1 MLSLHTCWPRGS
13 VAHSLLPSLITWV
26 AHHRRLQKTK
36 ITRCSTEYMYSSP
49 TSALQWSLNLGMT
62 QRPERV
68 QGVLR
73 GSKCCTESTVSRGM
87 ILSRYILLHIHRYGQ
102 RMAGEDEKG
111 SKASAR
117 LKQVGDHLLP
127 TSTPRRPRKRDQ
139 NAPPSDWSDIRDQ
152 IETVQKIGRT
162 PPTKSPGYI
171 RQKKAGKL
179 WVRER
184 IDALLDR
191 GSFHEVG
198 SVAGTIDW
206 KTTTPKGDE
215 VNGFTPSNNVQGF
228 GTIHGRR
235 ILFTADDFS
244 LRAGHADGAI
254 AAKTIY
260 MEKLCLDLRLP
271 IVKLVDGSS
280 GGGSVTTIKK
290 EGYSYVP
297 PMPGFAHVT
306 AQLDLGIPNV
316 GAVLGPA
323 IGLGAARVTACH
335 FSVMAADVG
344 ALFNA
349 GPHVVA
355 KATFEEGLTP
365 SELGGPDV
373 HCANGTIDDAAPDEA
388 ACFAR
393 IGRFLSYVPDC
404 GLNDLPP
411 VHLDQDSAGAHDPP
425 HRDVTALRSLIPRR
439 RQRAYA
445 MSRLIQTV
453 LDQDSWFEIGA
464 GWGKTAIVGLG
475 RLSGRPVG
483 VIANNPEV
491 LSGATDAAGAQKM
504 TRHLN
509 LCDVFNLPIVQ
520 LVDCPGYAVGTAAER
535 QATMKYG
542 VDLGKAYFATTVPIF
557 SVLVRKCYGVAG
569 GIMTDCRDPYHRVA
583 WPSLES
589 GSLPLEGGVEASHA
603 RELREAGDKRSELY
617 NELLQDYT
625 RLQNPVRTAAAF
637 DVPEVIDP
645 ADTRKLLC
653 TWTGHM
659 WVSSQAHAY
668 MYSYEVRTDCL
679 HRYHVKLPERL
690 RDRQSG
696 KIHPVFR

>member
-1 MLSLHTCWPRGS
+1 
-13 VAHSLLPSLITWV
+13 
-26 AHHRRLQKTK
+26 
-36 ITRCSTEYMYSSP
+36 
-49 TSALQWSLNLGMT
+49 
-62 QRPERV
+62 
-68 QGVLR
+68 
-73 GSKCCTESTVSRGM
+73 
-87 ILSRYILLHIHRYGQ
+87 
-102 RMAGEDEKG
+102 MAGDES

-117 LKQVGDHLLP
+117 LKQVGGHLISSP
-127 TSTPRRPRKRDQ
+127 PRRPRRKDK
-139 NAPPSDWSDIRDQ
+139 NAPPSDWSDIRGQ
-152 IETVQKIGRT
+152 IDTVQQIART
-162 PPTKSPGYI
+162 PPVNSPGYI

-184 IDALLDR
+184 IDALFDPGTFR
-191 GSFHEVG
+191 EVG

-206 KTTTPKGDE
+206 KTTTSTSSSFSLSHDE
-215 VNGFTPSNNVQGF
+215 IKGFTPSNNVQGF
-228 GTIHGRR
+228 GAIHGRNV
-235 ILFTADDFS
+235 LFTADDFS

-280 GGGSVTTIKK
+280 GGGSVTTIKRD
-290 EGYSYVP
+290 GYSYVP
-297 PMPGFAHVT
+297 PMPGFAQVT

-355 KATFEEGLTP
+355 KATFEEGLTA

-373 HCANGTIDDAAPDEA
+373 HCANGTIDNAAPDEA
-388 ACFAR
+388 GCFAQ

-411 VHLDQDSAGAHDPP
+411 VQDSVGDLLD
-425 HRDVTALRSLIPRR
+425 RDVTALRTIIPRR

-445 MSRLIQTV
+445 MARLIQTV
-453 LDQDSWFEIGA
+453 LDQDSWFEIGTD
-464 GWGKTAIVGLG
+464 WGTTAIVGLG
-475 RLSGRPVG
+475 RLAGHPVG
-483 VIANNPEV
+483 VLANNPEV

-504 TRHLN
+504 TRHLH
-509 LCDVFNLPIVQ
+509 LCDVFNLPVIQ
-520 LVDCPGYAVGTAAER
+520 FVDCPGYAVGTAAER

-542 VDLGKAYFATTVPIF
+542 VELGKAYFATTMPIF
-557 SVLVRKCYGVAG
+557 NVLVRKCYGVAG
-569 GIMTDCRDPYHRVA
+569 GLMTDCRDPHHRVA

-603 RELREAGDKRSELY
+603 RELREAGERRSELY

-645 ADTRKLLC
+645 ADTRRMLC
-653 TWTGHM
+653 TWTHHM
-659 WVSSQAHAY
+659 
-668 MYSYEVRTDCL
+668 
-679 HRYHVKLPERL
+679 
-690 RDRQSG
+690 
-696 KIHPVFR
+696 

>member
-1 MLSLHTCWPRGS
+1 
-13 VAHSLLPSLITWV
+13 
-26 AHHRRLQKTK
+26 
-36 ITRCSTEYMYSSP
+36 
-49 TSALQWSLNLGMT
+49 
-62 QRPERV
+62 
-68 QGVLR
+68 
-73 GSKCCTESTVSRGM
+73 
-87 ILSRYILLHIHRYGQ
+87 
-102 RMAGEDEKG
+102 MARDDEKG
-111 SKASAR
+111 SRASAR
-117 LKQVGDHLLP
+117 LKQVGGHLSP
-127 TSTPRRPRKRDQ
+127 
-139 NAPPSDWSDIRDQ
+139 DWSDIRGQ
-152 IETVQKIGRT
+152 IDAVQKIART
-162 PPTKSPGYI
+162 PPTRSAGYI

-184 IDALLDR
+184 IDALLDA

-198 SVAGTIDW
+198 SVAGTIEW
-206 KTTTPKGDE
+206 KKDE
-215 VNGFTPSNNVQGF
+215 IHGFTPSNNVQGF
-228 GTIHGRR
+228 GTVHGRR
-235 ILFTADDFS
+235 VLLTADDFS

-271 IVKLVDGSS
+271 ILKLVDGSS

-290 EGYSYVP
+290 DGYSYVP
-297 PMPGFAHVT
+297 PMPAFAHVT
-306 AQLDLGIPNV
+306 AQLDLGIPNI

-335 FSVMAADVG
+335 YSVMASDVG

-349 GPHVVA
+349 GPYVVS
-355 KATFEEGLTP
+355 KATFEEGLTA
-365 SELGGPDV
+365 SELGGPPV

-393 IGRFLSYVPDC
+393 IARFLSYVPDC

-411 VHLDQDSAGAHDPP
+411 VQVQDPAGALDPP
-425 HRDVTALRSLIPRR
+425 DRDVTALRSLIPRR

-445 MSRLIQTV
+445 MSRLVRTV
-453 LDQDSWFEIGA
+453 LDRDSWFEIGA

-491 LSGATDAAGAQKM
+491 LSGATDSAGAQKM
-504 TRHLN
+504 TKHLN

-520 LVDCPGYAVGTAAER
+520 FVDCPGYAVGTAAER

-542 VDLGKAYFATTVPIF
+542 VELGKAYFATTVPIF
-557 SVLVRKCYGVAG
+557 NVLVRKCYGVAG
-569 GIMTDCRDPYHRVA
+569 AIMTDCRDPHHRVA

-589 GSLPLEGGVEASHA
+589 GSLPLEGGIEASHA
-603 RELREAGDKRSELY
+603 RELREAGEKRSERY
-617 NELLQDYT
+617 EELLQDYT

-653 TWTGHM
+653 TWTEHM
-659 WVSSQAHAY
+659 WVSQA
-668 MYSYEVRTDCL
+668 
-679 HRYHVKLPERL
+679 PEFITR
-690 RDRQSG
+690 
-696 KIHPVFR
+696 F

>member
-1 MLSLHTCWPRGS
+1 
-13 VAHSLLPSLITWV
+13 
-26 AHHRRLQKTK
+26 
-36 ITRCSTEYMYSSP
+36 
-49 TSALQWSLNLGMT
+49 
-62 QRPERV
+62 
-68 QGVLR
+68 
-73 GSKCCTESTVSRGM
+73 
-87 ILSRYILLHIHRYGQ
+87 
-102 RMAGEDEKG
+102 MAGDES

-117 LKQVGDHLLP
+117 LRQVGGHLSSGQAHGAAS
-127 TSTPRRPRKRDQ
+127 STPRRQRKKDK
-139 NAPPSDWSDIRDQ
+139 NAPPSDWSDIRGQ
-152 IETVQKIGRT
+152 IDAIQKIGRT
-162 PPTKSPGYI
+162 PPVNSRGYI

-184 IDALLDR
+184 IDALLDP

-206 KTTTPKGDE
+206 KTPARDPHSSSTSQVDE
-215 VNGFTPSNNVQGF
+215 IRGFTPSNNVQGF
-228 GTIHGRR
+228 GTISGRKV
-235 ILFTADDFS
+235 LFTADDFS

-254 AAKTIY
+254 AAKTVY

-297 PMPGFAHVT
+297 PMPGFAQVT

-355 KATFEEGLTP
+355 KATFEEGLTA

-373 HCANGTIDDAAPDEA
+373 HCANGTIDNAAPDEA
-388 ACFAR
+388 GCFDQ

-404 GLNDLPP
+404 GQNDLPP
-411 VHLDQDSAGAHDPP
+411 VQNSTSDPP
-425 HRDVTALRSLIPRR
+425 DRDVTALRGIIPRR

-445 MSRLIQTV
+445 MARLIQTV

-464 GWGKTAIVGLG
+464 GWGNTAIVGLG
-475 RLSGRPVG
+475 RLSGHPVG
-483 VIANNPEV
+483 VFANNPEV
-491 LSGATDAAGAQKM
+491 LSGATDSAGAQKM
-504 TRHLN
+504 TKHLN

-520 LVDCPGYAVGTAAER
+520 FVDCPGYAVGTAAER

-542 VDLGKAYFATTVPIF
+542 VELGKAYFATTVPIF
-557 SVLVRKCYGVAG
+557 NVLVRKCYGVAG
-569 GIMTDCRDPYHRVA
+569 GLMTDCRDPHHRVA

-603 RELREAGDKRSELY
+603 RELSEAGDRRSELY
-617 NELLQDYT
+617 DELLQDYT

-645 ADTRKLLC
+645 ADTRRLLC
-653 TWTGHM
+653 TWTSHM
-659 WVSSQAHAY
+659 
-668 MYSYEVRTDCL
+668 
-679 HRYHVKLPERL
+679 
-690 RDRQSG
+690 
-696 KIHPVFR
+696 

>member
-1 MLSLHTCWPRGS
+1 MSS
-13 VAHSLLPSLITWV
+13 
-26 AHHRRLQKTK
+26 
-36 ITRCSTEYMYSSP
+36 SSP
-49 TSALQWSLNLGMT
+49 S
-62 QRPERV
+62 
-68 QGVLR
+68 
-73 GSKCCTESTVSRGM
+73 
-87 ILSRYILLHIHRYGQ
+87 
-102 RMAGEDEKG
+102 
-111 SKASAR
+111 
-117 LKQVGDHLLP
+117 
-127 TSTPRRPRKRDQ
+127 RRPRKKDK
-139 NAPPSDWSDIRDQ
+139 NALPSDWSDIRGQ
-152 IETVQKIGRT
+152 ITTIQNLARK
-162 PPTKSPGYI
+162 PPVNSSGYI

-184 IDALLDR
+184 IDALLDP

-198 SVAGTIDW
+198 SIAGTIDW
-206 KTTTPKGDE
+206 KTTASTKEVDE
-215 VNGFTPSNNVQGF
+215 INGFTPSNNVQGF
-228 GTIHGRR
+228 GCIRGRKV
-235 ILFTADDFS
+235 LFTADDFS

-280 GGGSVTTIKK
+280 GGGSVTTIRKD
-290 EGYSYVP
+290 GYSYVP
-297 PMPGFAHVT
+297 PMPGFAQVT

-355 KATFEEGLTP
+355 KATFEEGLTAR
-365 SELGGPDV
+365 ELGGPEV
-373 HCANGTIDDAAPDEA
+373 HCANGTIDNAAPDEQG
-388 ACFAR
+388 CFEQ
-393 IGRFLSYVPDC
+393 IGRFLTYVPDC

-411 VHLDQDSAGAHDPP
+411 TAHDSAEVDPP
-425 HRDVTALRSLIPRR
+425 DRDVTLLRSLIPRR

-445 MSRLIQTV
+445 MARLIQTV
-453 LDQDSWFEIGA
+453 LDQDSWLEIGA
-464 GWGKTAIVGLG
+464 GWGNTAIVGLG
-475 RLSGRPVG
+475 RMAGHPVG

-491 LSGATDAAGAQKM
+491 LSGATDSPGAQKM

-509 LCDVFNLPIVQ
+509 LCDVFNLPVVQ
-520 LVDCPGYAVGTAAER
+520 FVDCPGYAVGTAAER

-542 VDLGKAYFATTVPIF
+542 VELGKAYFATTMPIF
-557 SVLVRKCYGVAG
+557 NVLVRKCYGVAG
-569 GIMTDCRDPYHRVA
+569 GLMTDCRDPHHRVA

-603 RELREAGDKRSELY
+603 RELREAGDKRDELY

-645 ADTRKLLC
+645 AETRKLLC

-659 WVSSQAHAY
+659 
-668 MYSYEVRTDCL
+668 
-679 HRYHVKLPERL
+679 
-690 RDRQSG
+690 
-696 KIHPVFR
+696 